1 MMPERPISHRDWVL
15 AVLDQYELRL
25 ARYAGRLMGDEDA
38 ARDVVQHA
46 FLKLCDE
53 SPESV
58 GQRVAAWLFTVCH
71 NRAMDLRRQS
81 ARFEP
86 LLEDDHA
93 ASSPTATN
101 GHAAFSRE
109 ADPATAAETK
119 DASAVLQRVLA
130 GLPCKQRSVI
140 DLWSEGFG
148 YREISQIT
156 GQSENYV
163 RVLAHR
169 ALTQIRRHPLTRSLL
184 SEPSPPGNAQGEGF
198 QSLNQTA
205 AGDVKELIR

>member
-1 MMPERPISHRDWVL
+1 MMPERPTSHRDWVL
-15 AVLDQYELRL
+15 SVLDQYEGRL
-25 ARYAGRLMGDEDA
+25 ARYAGRLTGDEDA

-53 SPESV
+53 SPASV

-86 LLEDDHA
+86 LVEDDHA
-93 ASSPTATN
+93 ATSHAATN

-109 ADPATAAETK
+109 ADPAAAAETK
-119 DASAVLQRVLA
+119 DASEVLQRVLA

-169 ALTQIRRHPLTRSLL
+169 ALAQIRRHPLTRALL
-184 SEPSPPGNAQGEGF
+184 SEASSPGRGQGEGL
-198 QSLNQTA
+198 QMPDQNT
-205 AGDVKELIR
+205 AGDVKEMMR